1 MYFYRL
7 KLFLNL
13 FTLWIFTKIS
23 VCSWSFLSC
32 FSPQSKVLL
41 CITRPPEISFYSTHF
56 TSRGKKGPCWSN
68 TGGFIGHMWPVCF
81 GERAAGCI
89 SVPASSL
96 RRECPLICPDKGG
109 AAAPRWRTVDSFFPV
124 VACSAFSAQ
133 TGRIPQR
140 CAAWGEWRGENRGR
154 ERGGGG
160 GRRWRKANDLRK
172 RKGAAH
178 CSPFHQHYGGEKLTG
193 CTDWA
198 AKWLLTSFRS
208 LNPNHLTH
216 QPA

>member
-96 RRECPLICPDKGG
+96 CRRECPLICPDKGG
-109 AAAPRWRTVDSFFPV
+109 AAGLRCTDAAAPRWRTVDSFFPV

-154 ERGGGG
+154 ER
-160 GRRWRKANDLRK
+160 RWRWEEVTQGQRSEKKEGSCTLFTLSSALRW
-172 RKGAAH
+172 RETNWVH
-178 CSPFHQHYGGEKLTG
+178 RLSSQVNV
-193 CTDWA
+193 D
-198 AKWLLTSFRS
+198 
-208 LNPNHLTH
+208 
-216 QPA
+216 